1 MPYASILSD
10 RQIIRFDRVQYGL
23 EKVNTDEIQAR
34 LDDFAKERDW
44 EQFHS
49 PKNLSMALA
58 GEVGELL
65 EIFQW
70 LTEEQSQQSSLTED
84 QLAAAT
90 EELADVLIYALRLA
104 ETEQLPT
111 DLKRRLVSRV
121 RSVIPAVVS
130 HDAQEWE
137 SYVITPLRVAP
148 SPRSSVADL
157 LRQDVQAHLDYVIE
171 HQGEDGSWAPTWTW
185 GDAFPEAWQDAEREW
200 RGRLTV
206 QALRVLRNFD
216 RLE

>member
-10 RQIIRFDRVQYGL
+10 RQIIRFDRVKNGL

-34 LDDFAKERDW
+34 LDDFAKKRDW

-70 LTEEQSQQSSLTED
+70 LTEEQSQRSSLSSD
-84 QLAAAT
+84 QLEAAT

-104 ETEQLPT
+104 
-111 DLKRRLVSRV
+111 DK
-121 RSVIPAVVS
+121 
-130 HDAQEWE
+130 
-137 SYVITPLRVAP
+137 
-148 SPRSSVADL
+148 
-157 LRQDVQAHLDYVIE
+157 LDINL
-171 HQGEDGSWAPTWTW
+171 
-185 GDAFPEAWQDAEREW
+185 QDAISNKIDKN
-200 RGRLTV
+200 
-206 QALRVLRNFD
+206 ALRYTIEASKGSSAKR
-216 RLE
+216 